1 MLRGVFA
8 GAGAAMFCELQVVD
22 ATLALTKKAAA
33 EVQVLYLGTATYDL
47 PEPRKKQTSCFTERG
62 ATVISL
68 DVASVTPSEEDVAT
82 ALRGADVI
90 IVSGGNTLYAMDRW
104 HAAKVVEPLRRAMER
119 GATLCGGS
127 AGAGCWFDGL
137 HSDSMDPETYRAC
150 MLEGKGGGAEGED
163 ASTGKAWPYVRVSG
177 LAFLPGLVCPHH
189 DRVQSNGV
197 LRATDFDGML
207 ARHPGETGLCID
219 HFAALVIEGDSYAEM
234 VVMFYVTGRP
244 GAFWAVTAAV
254 TAVGTVVGTAMG
266 TAVGTA
272 AVTAVGTVVGTVVG
286 TAVGTAQVRP
296 WARYG
301 HCPRLTQLCPPA
313 LHAVGYWPL
322 LAVRYGL

>member
-1 MLRGVFA
+1 
-8 GAGAAMFCELQVVD
+8 
-22 ATLALTKKAAA
+22 
-33 EVQVLYLGTATYDL
+33 
-47 PEPRKKQTSCFTERG
+47 
-62 ATVISL
+62 
-68 DVASVTPSEEDVAT
+68 
-82 ALRGADVI
+82 
-90 IVSGGNTLYAMDRW
+90 
-104 HAAKVVEPLRRAMER
+104 
-119 GATLCGGS
+119 
-127 AGAGCWFDGL
+127 
-137 HSDSMDPETYRAC
+137 

-254 TAVGTVVGTAMG
+254 TAVGTVVGISMG

-272 AVTAVGTVVGTVVG
+272 AVTAVGTVAGI
-286 TAVGTAQVRP
+286 AVGMAQVRP

-301 HCPRLTQLCPPA
+301 LSALDTTVPACTACCGLVGSSRCLLRVVTACRRYTVLQLEGQA
-313 LHAVGYWPL
+313 GSQMADGSFAVGKGTPG
-322 LAVRYGL
+322 VRLKTVGAEGSIASPPC